1 MASHTA
7 GTPWKTRDVL
17 EQTVKATRRL
27 TLKSFARIARDTP
40 TLPPTSAT
48 TQSETLLGLVTNSIT
63 KFIAER

>member
-7 GTPWKTRDVL
+7 VASWKTSEVF
-17 EQTVKATRRL
+17 EQTVKAPRRL
-27 TLKSFARIARDTP
+27 TLKSFAGIARHTP